1 MCLEDDEE
9 GEEGEEKGRRR
20 RLWVV
25 MSIQRC
31 AKCPVKSPCSG
42 RHRAVQLPSAHL
54 PALVPGSDHF
64 KPSAGLLSPSHSLP
78 SPRSLF
84 PATLRAWRSN
94 LTLAELARPLSPGS
108 PAPTILCLACA
119 CPHSHRAPT
128 TPTSGLS
135 WEPAP
140 VPPPAGSLPGPRAGR
155 SPLCAPACSPHAELA
170 PGGALT

>member
-1 MCLEDDEE
+1 MGGHEHSKMCKVPCEE
-9 GEEGEEKGRRR
+9 LVLRAASSRPASLCPPPSSGP
-20 RLWVV
+20 RLGPF
-25 MSIQRC
+25 QARC
-31 AKCPVKSPCSG
+31 RPP
-42 RHRAVQLPSAHL
+42 LPN
-54 PALVPGSDHF
+54 
-64 KPSAGLLSPSHSLP
+64 HSLA

-119 CPHSHRAPT
+119 CPYSHRAPT

-140 VPPPAGSLPGPRAGR
+140 VPPPAGSLPGPGAGR
-155 SPLCAPACSPHAELA
+155 SPLCAPAHSPHAELA